1 MYTCPSCFNL
11 LEVDY
16 DYDSIA
22 ESVDRQAL
30 SSRNLR
36 SMWRYREFL
45 PVDRFEDVTL
55 EEGFTPISTS
65 TKLRAELGLGGTY
78 FKHEFVS
85 PTGSFK
91 DRGSAVLVTRAKELG
106 FRGVT
111 IDSSGNAAAS
121 LATYCAREGL
131 QCNVFMPSYA
141 SASKLIQC
149 AVAAANVIKV
159 NGTRQQTYEVAN
171 KARAK
176 LRLFYCGFQTNSFS
190 SEGMKTIGYEICE
203 QFNWDPP
210 DWIVFPVGTGSGLVG
225 CFKGFNELK
234 QLGWIDRL
242 PSMACVQPEGCA
254 PISRAAKAGHSKVGP
269 VEKPASIAEGLLIS
283 KPLRGA
289 QVLSV
294 LAETQGLAESVTDP
308 EIEKAARLLMSREG
322 LFVEPSAAVSLA
334 GLVKLVESGRIGR
347 DEDAVCML
355 TGSGLKT
362 YSFYLKALKEPVEV
376 NPDADLQNVLKI
388 AS

>member
-1 MYTCPSCFNL
+1 MYTCPSCHNL

-16 DYDSIA
+16 DYSSIA
-22 ESVDRQAL
+22 ESVDRQGL

-55 EEGFTPISTS
+55 EEGFTPISKS
-65 TKLRAELGLGGTY
+65 TKLKAQLGLGKTY
-78 FKHEFVS
+78 FKHEFTS

-91 DRGSAVLVTRAKELG
+91 DRGSVVLVTRAKELG
-106 FRGVT
+106 FRGVS
-111 IDSSGNAAAS
+111 IDSSGNTAAS
-121 LATYCAREGL
+121 LATYCARAGL

-149 AVAAANVIKV
+149 AVADANVIKV

-171 KARAK
+171 KATAK

-203 QFNWDPP
+203 QFDWDPP

-225 CFKGFNELK
+225 CFKGLKELK
-234 QLGWIDRL
+234 QLGWIDHL

-254 PISRAAKAGHSKVGP
+254 PISHAAKAGQSKAEP

-294 LAETQGLAESVTDP
+294 LADSRGLAESVTES
-308 EIEKAARLLMSREG
+308 EIEKAAKLLMSSEG
-322 LFVEPSAAVSLA
+322 LFVEPSSAVSLA
-334 GLVKLVESGRIGR
+334 GLVKLVENGRIGR
-347 DEDAVCML
+347 DEDTVCML

-362 YSFYLKALKEPVEV
+362 YSFYQKTLKEPIEV
-376 NPDADLQNVLKI
+376 DPDADLQNVLKI
-388 AS
+388 AE